1 MLIVISKEKL
11 QAFLEEEIKCWE
23 SVCEGYPNPYA
34 FSFDPK
40 TTDPEELLKLG
51 YYDDREGWIAGA
63 RIKDLRAYLT
73 ELHNTP
79 QFKGK

>member
-11 QAFLEEEIKCWE
+11 QAFLEEEINCWE
-23 SVCEGYPNPYA
+23 SVSGGPNLNA

-40 TTDPEELLKLG
+40 TTDPQQLKDLG
-51 YYDDREGWIAGA
+51 YYDNREAWIAGA
-63 RIKDLRAYLT
+63 RIKDLRAYIT
-73 ELHNTP
+73 ELQNTP